1 MASDR
6 LFPAVVEGWT
16 MVVGSSCALSSAQ
29 LDSRVMTMSL
39 FVKDLTSKSEELMP
53 MGFMVA
59 VIRCES

>member
-1 MASDR
+1 
-6 LFPAVVEGWT
+6 